1 MSNDFMMT
9 RISSAM
15 SLSSS
20 RTRTRCTSRR
30 VRATRAPHRPIAVAA
45 AAAAANTLPPADER
59 RIQTLSDTRSPPA
72 RRTSSAAAGPPFD
85 KPRDDPSGLSPQ
97 AARLS
102 PVDVRE
108 LRRMKDELF
117 ASSNDSPLTLEQRAT
132 FGGLRYFDPDPRYRF
147 EVTLDRAEP
156 GPPEEI
162 QTNDGRVQRLGR
174 AGTLRFE
181 VDGRPASLVAYERGG
196 ELFIPF
202 RDATSDGD

>member
-1 MSNDFMMT
+1 
-9 RISSAM
+9 
-15 SLSSS
+15 
-20 RTRTRCTSRR
+20 
-30 VRATRAPHRPIAVAA
+30 
-45 AAAAANTLPPADER
+45 
-59 RIQTLSDTRSPPA
+59 
-72 RRTSSAAAGPPFD
+72 
-85 KPRDDPSGLSPQ
+85 
-97 AARLS
+97 
-102 PVDVRE
+102 VDVRE

-202 RDATSDGD
+202 RDATSDGDTYGAGRYVEAHPLGGDRYELDFNTAYNPYCAYNENWSCPLPPRSNWLAVAIRAGEKAFH